1 MSPADLVQL
10 AGPISSESGPGLFLR
25 IILIA
30 SFVGVGLLVWA
41 IARAGR
47 DGAKREAAREQAL
60 AEAAEA
66 AERG

>member
-10 AGPISSESGPGLFLR
+10 AGPISSENGPGLFLR

-47 DGAKREAAREQAL
+47 DGAKRDAERERAR
-60 AEAAEA
+60 AEAAEQ
-66 AERG
+66 G

>member
-10 AGPISSESGPGLFLR
+10 AGPISSENGPGLFLR

-47 DGAKREAAREQAL
+47 DGAKRDAEREQVR
-60 AEAAEA
+60 AEAAD
-66 AERG
+66 RS